1 MALLKSYTCSKCAG
15 VLIFDSDQSYF
26 DCPFC
31 GTKFNVVDFHGDELL
46 AQAAACLAQN
56 DFIAAKDKY
65 NSVLEN
71 EPDNFEALRGLVLS
85 EAGLPSPEWLCN
97 PTNFKKNNISS
108 INKFIEKAKART
120 KGAEASY
127 FRKLS
132 ELVGLVNDIK
142 TVENERY
149 VVKADANKGKF
160 KSASS
165 SLERARTS
173 RKVTTIAFAF
183 VIFLSLIGGFVRL
196 MQADAASFLSALIL
210 SFFEI
215 SLYVGYLVIFNIKAG
230 KAEKPL
236 RETVR
241 IGATENMI
249 AHNKIDAITAK
260 YAAEYSNLLAIQAEC
275 GKAKTKS
282 ETAEEA
288 APAKAQDDV
297 VADPSKT
304 VLCAKCGASLA
315 LNNEK
320 RVYECNSCG
329 VAYGISLFFGLPLEK
344 ALNAMNNGNYSDAEQ
359 RFTNIL
365 MADPANFE
373 ALLGRILCQGRWT
386 NISGIKSADELSPA
400 VIKRIQMLVKES
412 GEKALEEDRSYFE
425 ELDNLLTA
433 LVDCASADHKVEITK
448 KQIGDY
454 EAKERVYASV
464 RSSDQSLER
473 KELMLLNR
481 SLKEYTEKQ
490 SSCNRHFTGLKNKLI
505 CMRND
510 SMLTK

>member
-1 MALLKSYTCSKCAG
+1 
-15 VLIFDSDQSYF
+15 
-26 DCPFC
+26 
-31 GTKFNVVDFHGDELL
+31 
-46 AQAAACLAQN
+46 
-56 DFIAAKDKY
+56 
-65 NSVLEN
+65 
-71 EPDNFEALRGLVLS
+71 
-85 EAGLPSPEWLCN
+85 
-97 PTNFKKNNISS
+97 
-108 INKFIEKAKART
+108 
-120 KGAEASY
+120 
-127 FRKLS
+127 
-132 ELVGLVNDIK
+132 
-142 TVENERY
+142 
-149 VVKADANKGKF
+149 
-160 KSASS
+160 
-165 SLERARTS
+165 
-173 RKVTTIAFAF
+173 
-183 VIFLSLIGGFVRL
+183 
-196 MQADAASFLSALIL
+196 
-210 SFFEI
+210 
-215 SLYVGYLVIFNIKAG
+215 
-230 KAEKPL
+230 
-236 RETVR
+236 
-241 IGATENMI
+241 MI

-275 GKAKTKS
+275 GKEKT
-282 ETAEEA
+282 ETKTEEES

-297 VADPSKT
+297 VADPSRT

-344 ALNAMNNGNYSDAEQ
+344 ALNAMNSGNYSDAEQ

-365 MADPANFE
+365 MAEPANFE
-373 ALLGRILCQGRWT
+373 ALLGRILCKGRWT
-386 NISGIKSADELSPA
+386 NISGIKTADELTPA